1 MCMQVTIPGDKLT
14 EVCAAAH
21 SLGVIGLTDF
31 LPVPAETQR
40 PAVTSK
46 EPLQITEEVE
56 LRIAD
61 EDSYN
66 NNRNTDPNIIPIS
79 FSNVVAGPGDM
90 ASVPL
95 TQRLYSSATDSG
107 EQYRIIPEILSDGT
121 FHEEA
126 LQQSPVAADVSL
138 PMSGDHQTSPSLSPS
153 HVFSS
158 PGSSQNQPSSEEGLI
173 SQEETDQATQFLLQE
188 NCDLQGGTILPVNMA
203 EAGQP
208 LPSLLS
214 SPSPGGVDPGPSA
227 GEGGAGLSA
236 AGDGVMMEAD
246 DGVMMDSNT
255 DPNIIPISFSDSVV
269 AGPGDMVCSGRVYN
283 RGVVASRPDPAV

>member
-56 LRIAD
+56 LRVAD

-121 FHEEA
+121 FHEETIECSMLVA
-126 LQQSPVAADVSL
+126 TLQR
-138 PMSGDHQTSPSLSPS
+138 
-153 HVFSS
+153 
-158 PGSSQNQPSSEEGLI
+158 E
-173 SQEETDQATQFLLQE
+173 
-188 NCDLQGGTILPVNMA
+188 
-203 EAGQP
+203 
-208 LPSLLS
+208 
-214 SPSPGGVDPGPSA
+214 
-227 GEGGAGLSA
+227 
-236 AGDGVMMEAD
+236 
-246 DGVMMDSNT
+246 
-255 DPNIIPISFSDSVV
+255 
-269 AGPGDMVCSGRVYN
+269 
-283 RGVVASRPDPAV
+283 